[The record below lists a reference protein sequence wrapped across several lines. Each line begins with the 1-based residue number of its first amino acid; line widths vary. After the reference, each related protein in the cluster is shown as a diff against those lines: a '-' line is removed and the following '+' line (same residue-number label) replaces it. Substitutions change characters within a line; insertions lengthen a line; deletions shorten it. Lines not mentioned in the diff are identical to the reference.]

1 MKKKRII
8 ILMHY
13 MELGGAEMAL
23 LGLLHALDYEK
34 VDVDLFIYSHRGEL
48 MPFIPEQ
55 VNILPELP
63 AYAAIECPMK
73 QALLKGHLGVV
84 CGRLRA
90 KLAHREFLRHN
101 AVPDGVQDASV
112 FGYVGHYVSPRV
124 PHISP
129 EKEYDLAV
137 SFLTPHNFCA
147 DHVRA
152 GHKVAWIHTDY
163 SKVLV
168 DKELELPVWNQFD
181 SIIAISDDVA
191 RTFAEAFPSLAGK
204 LTVIENILPA
214 EYIRRRAQEPMAENL
229 ERGELMLLSIGRFT
243 YPKNFDNIPGMA
255 RFLVENHGID
265 VRWYVI
271 GYGGD
276 EELIR
281 RRVAQEGM
289 ERHVIIIGK
298 RDNPYPYINAC
309 DIYVQPSRYEGKSI
323 TVREA
328 QTLCKPVVITRYP
341 TAASQV
347 NDGVNGVICDL
358 DNEAVADAVEALFRD
373 ADRRRAIIRNLQ
385 PSDFAMLSEADK
397 LLSIIP

>member
-1 MKKKRII
+1 
-8 ILMHY
+8 
-13 MELGGAEMAL
+13 
-23 LGLLHALDYEK
+23 
-34 VDVDLFIYSHRGEL
+34 
-48 MPFIPEQ
+48 
-55 VNILPELP
+55 
-63 AYAAIECPMK
+63 
-73 QALLKGHLGVV
+73 
-84 CGRLRA
+84 
-90 KLAHREFLRHN
+90 
-101 AVPDGVQDASV
+101 
-112 FGYVGHYVSPRV
+112 
-124 PHISP
+124 
-129 EKEYDLAV
+129 
-137 SFLTPHNFCA
+137 
-147 DHVRA
+147 
-152 GHKVAWIHTDY
+152 
-163 SKVLV
+163 
-168 DKELELPVWNQFD
+168 
-181 SIIAISDDVA
+181 
-191 RTFAEAFPSLAGK
+191 
-204 LTVIENILPA
+204 
-214 EYIRRRAQEPMAENL
+214 MAENL

-373 ADRRRAIIRNLQ
+373 ADRRREIIRNLQ